1 MLQFAQPIPGVP
13 GVGPGLVQEAEE
25 FFPCAP
31 GETRGHFL
39 PPGRKL
45 IIDPGHGGVR
55 GLRQGVIQLALKPL
69 RTIHIKG
76 QHPGVLRGHAGNVG
90 QHRMVA
96 VEGFRHVRHGI
107 ISLAHNCRVAV
118 VVAGA
123 GQVVLQPICPIHQG
137 ERRTGV
143 PLPQH
148 RQAGGRLHHE
158 PLLAGALLDH
168 ERTVLQVIQRHR
180 LAGGV
185 TDHHLHHG
193 FLPVEAVLNVLGH
206 PLGHGVGQGL
216 LPHGGGTHHGKEEF
230 LQEGPHRG
238 EPFLPDSALI
248 ILRHHC
254 AQ

>member
-1 MLQFAQPIPGVP
+1 MIAI
-13 GVGPGLVQEAEE
+13 
-25 FFPCAP
+25 
-31 GETRGHFL
+31 
-39 PPGRKL
+39 
-45 IIDPGHGGVR
+45 
-55 GLRQGVIQLALKPL
+55 
-69 RTIHIKG
+69 
-76 QHPGVLRGHAGNVG
+76 
-90 QHRMVA
+90 
-96 VEGFRHVRHGI
+96 EGFRHIRHGI

-123 GQVVLQPICPIHQG
+123 GQVVLQSIRPIHQG

-143 PLPQH
+143 PFPQH
-148 RQAGGRLHHE
+148 RQARGRLHHE

-168 ERTVLQVIQRHR
+168 ERTVLQIIQGHR

-185 TDHHLHHG
+185 TDHHLYHG
-193 FLPVEAVLNVLGH
+193 FLSVEAVLNVLGH

-216 LPHGGGTHHGKEEF
+216 LPHGGGAHHGEEEF
-230 LQEGPHRG
+230 LEEGPHRG